1 MESLNAFRGSVGDA
15 FTTLPL
21 LLIGFT
27 FFLGTLTSN
36 IGLLYL
42 FLGQLILVPAL
53 SFLGN
58 EKGFLHFVRKGDAY
72 DTNNYT
78 KGVKWVLSVFLFF
91 IVNSSGLQAVTGSSA
106 WSSLWVALLI
116 PMIGQLYSPN
126 NSVFDCFNPSI
137 WLGATRSTSTPGPA
151 CGILPPTEDPTDKT
165 YNSPSQWLNHIVFFF
180 GFIFA
185 NVSAVYNEPPPPPS
199 SDPDAQAR
207 IDLRVANR
215 KRLTGWIGFV
225 AALVFVILLVFRFR
239 KTECEESLK
248 ITAIPL
254 ILALITGTAWFNI
267 VYKKCGVRPAD
278 VLGIVN
284 GMIST
289 DLIDNPIVCV
299 TS

>member
-1 MESLNAFRGSVGDA
+1 MESLDAFRGSIGDA

-78 KGVKWVLSVFLFF
+78 KGVKWILSSILFF
-91 IVNSSGLQAVTGSSA
+91 TVNSSGLQAATGSSA
-106 WSSLWVALLI
+106 WSSLWIALLI

-126 NSVFDCFNPSI
+126 NSVFDCFNPAV
-137 WLGATRSTSTPGPA
+137 WFGATRSSTTPGPA
-151 CGILPPTEDPTDKT
+151 CGILPSEDKT

-180 GFIFA
+180 GFISQMSPLYIT
-185 NVSAVYNEPPPPPS
+185 NLLHNLP
-199 SDPDAQAR
+199 
-207 IDLRVANR
+207 
-215 KRLTGWIGFV
+215 LTQMLKHV
-225 AALVFVILLVFRFR
+225 LTYVLL
-239 KTECEESLK
+239 TEN
-248 ITAIPL
+248 A
-254 ILALITGTAWFNI
+254 
-267 VYKKCGVRPAD
+267 
-278 VLGIVN
+278 
-284 GMIST
+284 
-289 DLIDNPIVCV
+289 
-299 TS
+299 